1 MARALLYVLSP
12 PSIDYTHTHRYDD
25 LIMTARSFVFALLL
39 GACVLSIGQRP
50 ALAQDGD
57 AVFERLQQKYEALS
71 SLRAE
76 FTQTMSSAFSD
87 QEATSSG
94 TLVLSGDKYRVE
106 TSSQTLVT
114 DGTTTYVYLPSEQQ
128 VLINKASNDES
139 SFSPS
144 EFLLNYDKRFNVSDV
159 AEATVDGQTHYR
171 LTLTPKRDDS
181 FFQEATLWMRTRDAV
196 ITRLEV
202 LDVNETR
209 MTFQL
214 ENIQLDP
221 ALPADAF
228 TFTPPEGVEVIDLRS

>member
-1 MARALLYVLSP
+1 MTIRSLL
-12 PSIDYTHTHRYDD
+12 I
-25 LIMTARSFVFALLL
+25 LLFL
-39 GACVLSIGQRP
+39 GAGVLWIGQRP
-50 ALAQDGD
+50 AHAQDGD
-57 AVFERLQQKYEALS
+57 AVFERLQQKYESLN

-94 TLVLSGDKYRVE
+94 TLTLSGDKYRVE
-106 TSSQTLVT
+106 TGSQTLIT

-128 VLINKASNDES
+128 VLINKASNDDT

-144 EFLLNYDKRFNVSDV
+144 EFLLNYDARFNVSGV
-159 AEATVDGQTHYR
+159 AETTLDGQTHYR
-171 LTLTPKRDDS
+171 LTLTPKQDDS
-181 FFQEATLWMRTRDAV
+181 FFQEATLWMRTTDAV

-209 MTFQL
+209 MTFRL

-221 ALPADAF
+221 ALPADTF